1 MPAYDLQYAEEH
13 LAELFHEARLGEEVI
28 IVRND
33 GRSCALT
40 PLAESPA
47 DAPIAISTDIP
58 AEQEAPS
65 GQPVPA

>member
-1 MPAYDLQYAEEH
+1 MPAYDLEYAEEH

-28 IVRND
+28 IVRDD

-47 DAPIAISTDIP
+47 DEPFAIGADLPNES
-58 AEQEAPS
+58 EAPS